1 MRRFIREPS
10 VMGGWEDLVIIDCV
24 RRKLLSRLFERK
36 LRKSNELGDVSMRLD
51 FGFSDLRKV

>member
-1 MRRFIREPS
+1 
-10 VMGGWEDLVIIDCV
+10 MGGWEDLVIIDCV